1 MEPIQI
7 ESKQTLSRED
17 ATADSGTE
25 IEIEIEIE
33 IELHW

>member
-7 ESKQTLSRED
+7 ESKRTLSRED

-25 IEIEIEIE
+25 IEIEIE
-33 IELHW
+33 LHW